1 MRRVARSW
9 QAFAVVLVVWG
20 NAAAY
25 LAGTAISVGW
35 TGPLIGTALVV
46 ISLAW
51 ARGQGLTLDELGL
64 GTSGLGR
71 GAVVGLAFALVSVA
85 GALLVLRYPPL
96 LGEAVSY
103 TPLAAAD
110 AAGLALRVAVTMP
123 LDTIAPEEVAFRAVL
138 LGALLRR
145 YGATGAVVLSALAF
159 AAWHAVIVSTTVA
172 QTNLTVAG
180 LFTVLGMAGAFL
192 AVFAGGI
199 AFAALRVRTRSLA
212 APLLAHWAFNGALLS
227 GLRLLG

>member
-25 LAGTAISVGW
+25 LAGTAIPVGW

-51 ARGQGLTLDELGL
+51 ARGQGLTLDELYREEAKKRAIP
-64 GTSGLGR
+64 LGR
-71 GAVVGLAFALVSVA
+71 V
-85 GALLVLRYPPL
+85 
-96 LGEAVSY
+96 GEAVSY

>member
-25 LAGTAISVGW
+25 LAGTAIPVGW

-71 GAVVGLAFALVSVA
+71 GAVVGLAFA
-85 GALLVLRYPPL
+85 
-96 LGEAVSY
+96 
-103 TPLAAAD
+103 
-110 AAGLALRVAVTMP
+110 
-123 LDTIAPEEVAFRAVL
+123 
-138 LGALLRR
+138 
-145 YGATGAVVLSALAF
+145 
-159 AAWHAVIVSTTVA
+159 
-172 QTNLTVAG
+172 
-180 LFTVLGMAGAFL
+180 
-192 AVFAGGI
+192 
-199 AFAALRVRTRSLA
+199 ALRVRTRSLA